1 MMLKI
6 DQPGLRAPRPER
18 AVGRKPLAVSAAAA
32 HVVGFLEERI
42 RQAQL
47 AARRQQQASCVSKAR
62 GILPF
67 YILPKTTQFAQRRLQ
82 VYAQHPKRPR
92 REVLRPG
99 IPPATSTTA
108 FRVLDRPSPPVRE
121 DDKDGHYVYELGENL
136 TSRYKILS
144 KMGEGTFGRVLECW
158 DRKHKDYVAIKIV
171 RNIDKYRHAAMI
183 EVFEKL
189 GPSLFDFLRKN
200 EYRPF
205 PIDLV
210 QDFARQLICSVS
222 YLHELQL
229 VHTDLKPENILL
241 VSLDYCRA
249 ASSGVV
255 PASSSIKVIDFGSAT
270 FEDQYHSSIVSTR
283 HYRAPEVILG
293 MGWTYPCDLWSVG
306 CIIIE
311 LLTGDALF
319 QTHEN
324 LEHLAMMEQVLGPI
338 PESLIQRSNKICS
351 KYFVNNRL
359 CWPDASTTKKSVKAV
374 KKLTGLRRLILE
386 HGDSSAVPHLDLLVD
401 LLTELL
407 RYEPEQRISASAALQ
422 HPFFQVHLPNSIP
435 SSAQSSQHLQQGGG
449 HVLVAQQHGSQ
460 VALATSVQQQASGL
474 HHSKITPSVA
484 PIGPGTQPSFA
495 ASGRNS
501 AATTHYGW

>member
-1 MMLKI
+1 V
-6 DQPGLRAPRPER
+6 Q
-18 AVGRKPLAVSAAAA
+18 VQ
-32 HVVGFLEERI
+32 H
-42 RQAQL
+42 
-47 AARRQQQASCVSKAR
+47 SKR
-62 GILPF
+62 
-67 YILPKTTQFAQRRLQ
+67 
-82 VYAQHPKRPR
+82 VR
-92 REVLRPG
+92 REVVRTG
-99 IPPATSTTA
+99 IPIATSTTA

-136 TSRYKILS
+136 SSRYKILS

-158 DRKHKDYVAIKIV
+158 DRKHRDYVAIKVV

-210 QDFARQLICSVS
+210 QDFARQLLLSVS

-249 ASSGVV
+249 ASPGRSASTRVV
-255 PASSSIKVIDFGSAT
+255 PASSAIKVIDFGSAT
-270 FEDQYHSSIVSTR
+270 WEEQYHSSVVSTR

-293 MGWTYPCDLWSVG
+293 MGWTYPCDMWSVG
-306 CIIIE
+306 CILVE

-338 PESLIQRSNKICS
+338 PVSLVQRANKQAAGYFSNA
-351 KYFVNNRL
+351 RL
-359 CWPDASTTKKSVKAV
+359 SWPDANTTKKGVKAV
-374 KKLTGLRRLILE
+374 KKLNSLRRWILE
-386 HGDSSAVPHLDLLVD
+386 HGDCSAVPYLDLVED
-401 LLTELL
+401 LLAQLL
-407 RYEPEQRISASAALQ
+407 RYEPEQRISAAAALQ
-422 HPFFQVHLPNSIP
+422 HPFFQLRLAPSIP
-435 SSAQSSQHLQQGGG
+435 TPSSPSPQQSGSSHASTQQGSAAQLAAQRQGSQAA
-449 HVLVAQQHGSQ
+449 VVSAAQQAAS
-460 VALATSVQQQASGL
+460 ALLAP
-474 HHSKITPSVA
+474 KITTPSVA
-484 PIGPGTQPSFA
+484 PLPMGTHHPA
-495 ASGRNS
+495 LAGNARRS
-501 AATTHYGW
+501 AATNRYGW

>member
-1 MMLKI
+1 M
-6 DQPGLRAPRPER
+6 
-18 AVGRKPLAVSAAAA
+18 
-32 HVVGFLEERI
+32 
-42 RQAQL
+42 
-47 AARRQQQASCVSKAR
+47 
-62 GILPF
+62 
-67 YILPKTTQFAQRRLQ
+67 
-82 VYAQHPKRPR
+82 
-92 REVLRPG
+92 
-99 IPPATSTTA
+99 
-108 FRVLDRPSPPVRE
+108 
-121 DDKDGHYVYELGENL
+121 
-136 TSRYKILS
+136 
-144 KMGEGTFGRVLECW
+144 
-158 DRKHKDYVAIKIV
+158 
-171 RNIDKYRHAAMI
+171 
-183 EVFEKL
+183 VFEKL

-249 ASSGVV
+249 ASSGRSSSTRVV

-359 CWPDASTTKKSVKAV
+359 CWPDTSTTKKSVKAV

-501 AATTHYGW
+501 AATTHYG